1 MESVTQVSKPTFNQL
16 KELVRN
22 LSSAEKLR
30 LNDFIWGENI
40 EIPSEHQTL
49 VKHRKEKSRL
59 NPERLIDWDAAVDL
73 LTRND

>member
-1 MESVTQVSKPTFNQL
+1 MESVPQVSKPTFNLL

-30 LNDFIWGENI
+30 LNDFIWEENI
-40 EIPSEHQTL
+40 EIPSEHQIL
-49 VKHRKEKSRL
+49 VKERKEKSRL

>member
-30 LNDFIWGENI
+30 LNDFIWEENI
-40 EIPSEHQTL
+40 EIPSEHQIL
-49 VKHRKEKSRL
+49 VKKRKEKSRL